1 MDLLMSASDFSIAAQ
16 LREHLHQASPSQ
28 NSPFPGLPAGDVKVL
43 RFQTPDNSLVRALR
57 SSLAPVTV
65 LGLKRAQTRHPDVT
79 PTSAVHK
86 RRPDRKLR
94 KRTAVPGTSYRERR
108 PATAPALP

>member
-1 MDLLMSASDFSIAAQ
+1 MDLLLSASDFSIAAQ

-57 SSLAPVTV
+57 SLVPVTV
-65 LGLKRAQTRHPDVT
+65 LGLKLGLGIQM
-79 PTSAVHK
+79 
-86 RRPDRKLR
+86 
-94 KRTAVPGTSYRERR
+94 
-108 PATAPALP
+108 